1 MDEAKNAVDKGVKS
15 RSAFGEGDRKYGAP
29 KGGSHPGSVIRRCRQ
44 VPGGS
49 SQRLDNNLTPEREYA
64 TDFCA
69 KAAAIRAGYS
79 EPSARQTGYMLL
91 RNPVV
96 REQLVKH
103 MEKAS
108 SASVMSQREV
118 LERDSAIAS
127 VDPLAVFDLE
137 GGKPRLRPL
146 DQIPEEVRRCI
157 SSIKETGDGFR
168 VAFHS
173 LHPALDRLSRY
184 YNTLS
189 ELDDRNA
196 VTVDDQEKAKA
207 VADWIERMALEQK
220 VTTRAPRPPA
230 NG

>member
-1 MDEAKNAVDKGVKS
+1 MTQVATVIREI
-15 RSAFGEGDRKYGAP
+15 P
-29 KGGSHPGSVIRRCRQ
+29 KGRKGASVMQ
-44 VPGGS
+44 NG
-49 SQRLDNNLTPEREYA
+49 LTELQAAFVREYA

-137 GGKPRLRPL
+137 GGKSRLRPL

-157 SSIKETGDGFR
+157 SSIKETADGFR

-173 LHPALDRLSRY
+173 LHPALDRLSLLLQYLVRVGRQKCRDGGRPR
-184 YNTLS
+184 
-189 ELDDRNA
+189 EGEGCRGR
-196 VTVDDQEKAKA
+196 VVVDSPRRSQV
-207 VADWIERMALEQK
+207 VA
-220 VTTRAPRPPA
+220 TYSAPQLCPGLYREWW
-230 NG
+230 

>member
-1 MDEAKNAVDKGVKS
+1 MHDPGGLQYGGRCRAEDREIRQWLEDGLLKPDEAAA
-15 RSAFGEGDRKYGAP
+15 AF
-29 KGGSHPGSVIRRCRQ
+29 V
-44 VPGGS
+44 
-49 SQRLDNNLTPEREYA
+49 REYA

-127 VDPLAVFDLE
+127 VDPLAV
-137 GGKPRLRPL
+137 
-146 DQIPEEVRRCI
+146 
-157 SSIKETGDGFR
+157 GDR
-168 VAFHS
+168 H
-173 LHPALDRLSRY
+173 
-184 YNTLS
+184 
-189 ELDDRNA
+189 
-196 VTVDDQEKAKA
+196 
-207 VADWIERMALEQK
+207 
-220 VTTRAPRPPA
+220 APQR
-230 NG
+230 